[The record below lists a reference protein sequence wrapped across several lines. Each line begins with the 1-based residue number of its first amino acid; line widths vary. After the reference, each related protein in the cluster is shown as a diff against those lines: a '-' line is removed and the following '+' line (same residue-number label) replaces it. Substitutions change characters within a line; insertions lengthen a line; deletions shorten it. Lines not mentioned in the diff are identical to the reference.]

1 LPTPAHQ
8 SNEAVRAEILKFRE
22 NYVNTL
28 NIEGP
33 MSKSSHLE
41 PVFLPTKDPMSLK
54 LSLRDTESFNQ
65 EIFER
70 FRKLKQTLNISP
82 KISLSAKLLFIS
94 GNAKSNFEPVR
105 GVAQTIGVIS
115 EFSEHAQQSTPAGHV
130 PFKFDGGIGYLAL
143 PSDIDAKDIA
153 SKLSARI
160 EKLQKTLAGIERNL
174 ANQDFVANAP
184 AELVEETKGKAN
196 ETKES
201 IAKLDDFRKSLQ

>member
-1 LPTPAHQ
+1 
-8 SNEAVRAEILKFRE
+8 V
-22 NYVNTL
+22 
-28 NIEGP
+28 
-33 MSKSSHLE
+33 
-41 PVFLPTKDPMSLK
+41 
-54 LSLRDTESFNQ
+54 
-65 EIFER
+65 
-70 FRKLKQTLNISP
+70 KQTLNISP
-82 KISLSAKLLFIS
+82 KISLSSKLLFLS

-143 PSDIDAKDIA
+143 PSDIDAKDIT

-174 ANQDFVANAP
+174 SNQDFVANAP